1 MGLREG
7 GLCEGGRA
15 RVCIEGAGVD
25 WSTMR
30 ACTPAYP
37 KLPPSITSIPDITS
51 PVADL
56 HKSDPLLALLT
67 DHKEPYRV
75 AVALVARSTDFWL
88 ETTYRLPGSEG
99 GCEDEGGLSWPRE
112 VV

>member
-1 MGLREG
+1 M
-7 GLCEGGRA
+7 
-15 RVCIEGAGVD
+15 CIEGAGVD
-25 WSTMR
+25 WSAMR

-37 KLPPSITSIPDITS
+37 KLPSKLPPSITSIPDVTS

-56 HKSDPLLALLT
+56 HKPDPLLLALLT